1 MSYYGEQ
8 EQNETTPL
16 WFSPTDWLVHGYLD
30 QPAPIESN
38 IGTLDMM
45 LGGGFQPGVWCVMAE
60 PGAGKSVFGLQLVL
74 SAALN
79 RSTSA
84 YISLEMPAYQCW
96 SRIVS
101 AYSYYEPD
109 LANKFKWTD
118 VPRLG
123 REAAAIYGGNR
134 SAILDSDDLVAYMT
148 REVETHCPG
157 ILITDTP
164 DARSLDRLRTIIE
177 CAKVNDAGIVVVD
190 YMQQITTAPGAKAYD
205 RVSEVSAALKDTAN
219 MLKIPIV
226 VIVSMNRE
234 SMRGKEPD
242 MHGGS
247 GSASIEYDAVGIM
260 TLKKIEDKSTK
271 DCRRVE
277 LKLQKNRYGYAG
289 GSVMLDY
296 WPAYNVFYEAGKF
309 EEQPC
314 E

>member
-1 MSYYGEQ
+1 MTDAYDSEAQ
-8 EQNETTPL
+8 FTPI
-16 WFSPTDWLVHGYLD
+16 WFSPTDWLTHGYLD
-30 QPAPIESN
+30 QPAPVASCLP
-38 IGTLDMM
+38 TLDKM
-45 LGGGFQPGVWCVMAE
+45 LGGDGFQPGVWCVMAE
-60 PGAGKSVFGLQLVL
+60 PGAGKSAFGIQLAFFAAWNNC
-74 SAALN
+74 SAA
-79 RSTSA
+79 
-84 YISLEMPAYQCW
+84 YVSLEMPAHQCW
-96 SRIVS
+96 SRIAS
-101 AYSYYEPD
+101 AYSYLCEPER
-109 LANKFKWTD
+109 KFKWSD
-118 VPRLG
+118 VPSMG
-123 REAAAIYGGNR
+123 RKAAEMFDGNR
-134 SAILDSDDLVAYMT
+134 SAILESDDMMAHATMT
-148 REVETHCPG
+148 LETRCPG
-157 ILITDTP
+157 LMITDTP
-164 DARSLDRLRTIIE
+164 DARNLDKLTTIIE
-177 CAKVNDAGIVVVD
+177 YAKANNAGIVVVD
-190 YMQQITTAPGAKAYD
+190 YLQQITTAPGVKAYD

-260 TLKKIEDKSTK
+260 TLKKIEEKSTK

-296 WPAYNVFYEAGKF
+296 WPAYNVFYEASKF

>member
-1 MSYYGEQ
+1 MTYADESESQ
-8 EQNETTPL
+8 FTPI

-30 QPAPIESN
+30 QPTPIKSG
-38 IGTLDMM
+38 IPALDNM
-45 LGGGFQPGVWCVMAE
+45 LNDGFQPGVWCIMAE
-60 PGAGKSVFGLQLVL
+60 PGAGKSAFGLQLVL
-74 SAALN
+74 AAAMKGFN
-79 RSTSA
+79 AA
-84 YISLEMPAYQCW
+84 YISLEMPAHQCW

-101 AYSYYEPD
+101 EYSYHNEYED
-109 LANKFKWTD
+109 KFKWSD
-118 VPRLG
+118 VPRMG

-134 SAILDSDDLVAYMT
+134 ASILDSDDLVAHTT
-148 REVETHCPG
+148 RELERRCPG

-164 DARSLDRLRTIIE
+164 NARNLDTLTGIIE
-177 CAKVNDAGIVVVD
+177 LANVNGAGIVVVD

-296 WPAYNVFYEAGKF
+296 WPAYNVFYEAPKTIA
-309 EEQPC
+309 EEV
-314 E
+314 

>member
-1 MSYYGEQ
+1 
-8 EQNETTPL
+8 
-16 WFSPTDWLVHGYLD
+16 
-30 QPAPIESN
+30 
-38 IGTLDMM
+38 M
-45 LGGGFQPGVWCVMAE
+45 LGGDGFQPGVWCIMAE
-60 PGAGKSVFGLQLVL
+60 PGAGKSAFGLQLVL
-74 SAALN
+74 NAAMHSVN
-79 RSTSA
+79 AA

-101 AYSYYEPD
+101 AYSYNSEYED
-109 LANKFKWTD
+109 RFKWSD
-118 VPRLG
+118 VPRMG
-123 REAAAIYGGNR
+123 REAAAIYGNNR
-134 SAILDSDDLVAYMT
+134 ASILGSDDLIAHMT
-148 REVETHCPG
+148 IELENRCPG

-164 DARSLDRLRTIIE
+164 NARNLDSLKTIIE
-177 CAKVNDAGIVVVD
+177 CAKVNNAGIVVVD
-190 YMQQITTAPGAKAYD
+190 YMQQITTAPGAKTYD

-219 MLKIPIV
+219 LLKIPIV

-296 WPAYNVFYEAGKF
+296 WPAYNVFHEAPKTIA
-309 EEQPC
+309 EEV
-314 E
+314 